1 MRTNKN
7 TRAFVVG
14 VFVFIG
20 LAIFIVTVLTLG
32 GERKTFTKSITI
44 TALFDDVSG
53 LQKGNNIWF
62 SGVKIGTVKKITIN
76 NASQVAVDMNIDEA
90 YKQFIQKKS
99 RAKIGSEGLI
109 GNRIVVITSGGGKS
123 PMVDEGDVIGVD
135 KIVSTDEM
143 MNTFQSNNRNLLDIT
158 NDFKSIS
165 KNVLNGKGTVG
176 KLLSDETLFNEFQL
190 TIAMLKKSAT
200 NAQQLS
206 TDVEQFT
213 GKLNKK
219 GALLNDVV
227 TDTIVF
233 HRLQTAVSDIEK
245 VTKTA
250 NDIVADLKNTSNGL
264 TTDLNNPKAPAGMFL
279 KDEATAAQLK
289 DVLKNLQS
297 ASIKL
302 NEDLEAAQ
310 HNFFL
315 KGFFKKKAKREADSI
330 KALNNNP

>member
-14 VFVFIG
+14 IFVFLG
-20 LAIFIVTVLTLG
+20 LAIFLVTVLTLG

-76 NASQVAVDMNIDEA
+76 NASQVAVEMNIDDA
-90 YKQFIQKKS
+90 SKQFIQKNA

-123 PMVDEGDVIGVD
+123 PMVEDGDVIGVD
-135 KIVSTDEM
+135 KVTNTDEM

-165 KNVLNGKGTVG
+165 KNVLEGKGTVG

-233 HRLQTAVSDIEK
+233 HRLQTAVADIEN

-250 NDIVADLKNTSNGL
+250 NDIVADLKNTSTGL
-264 TTDLNNPKAPAGMFL
+264 NTDLNNPKAPAGMFL

-315 KGFFKKKAKREADSI
+315 KGFFKKKAKREADSL
-330 KALNNNP
+330 KALNNSQ